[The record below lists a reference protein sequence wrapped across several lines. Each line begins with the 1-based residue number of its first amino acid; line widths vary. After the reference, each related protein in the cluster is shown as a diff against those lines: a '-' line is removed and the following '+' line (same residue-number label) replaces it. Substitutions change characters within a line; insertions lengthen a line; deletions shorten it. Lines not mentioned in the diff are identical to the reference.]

1 MYILD
6 FLLNFVM
13 AYEDTDKKIEV
24 RFRYIIVNY
33 FKNWFLF
40 DFLAC
45 IPFQYIQ
52 LDDPSSQE
60 FNVNTDSSKMY
71 KIFRVL
77 RLLKLVRLVK
87 YNRSI
92 NRILA
97 GFRMNQGFK

>member
-1 MYILD
+1 MFILD

-45 IPFQYIQ
+45 IPYQYIQ
-52 LDDPSSQE
+52 LDDP
-60 FNVNTDSSKMY
+60 Y
-71 KIFRVL
+71 
-77 RLLKLVRLVK
+77 
-87 YNRSI
+87 
-92 NRILA
+92 
-97 GFRMNQGFK
+97 